1 MAAKE
6 PQGQGK
12 NSLNGGIMDFNKLFQ
27 LVVAASLINN
37 FVFTRFLGLCIF
49 FGVSRRMETA
59 IGMSI
64 TFVSVMVISSV
75 LSWLIFKTVMIP
87 LDVTFLK
94 IIVFIGIIATL
105 VQSAETVMKKMSP
118 SLYYKLGIYLALITT
133 NCIILAVPLIN
144 AGEGYTL
151 IESIAFG
158 IGSGLGFALALIIM
172 ASIRE
177 KLELAEVPAPFK
189 GLPISFIV
197 AGLIALAFTGFSG
210 LITL

>member
-1 MAAKE
+1 
-6 PQGQGK
+6 
-12 NSLNGGIMDFNKLFQ
+12 MDFGKLFQ
-27 LVVAASLINN
+27 LIIAASLINN

-49 FGVSRRMETA
+49 FGVSKKMETA
-59 IGMSI
+59 VGMSI
-64 TFVSVMVISSV
+64 TFTAVMVISSA
-75 LSWLIFKTVMIP
+75 LSWVVFKYLMIP
-87 LDVTFLK
+87 LQLEFLK
-94 IIVFIGIIATL
+94 IIVFIGIIAAF
-105 VQSAETVMKKMSP
+105 VQSADTIMKKISP

-144 AGEGYTL
+144 AGEGYSF
-151 IESIAFG
+151 IESMAFG
-158 IGSGLGFALALIIM
+158 LGSGIGFALALVIM

-177 KLELAEVPAPFK
+177 KLELADIPAPFR

>member
-1 MAAKE
+1 
-6 PQGQGK
+6 
-12 NSLNGGIMDFNKLFQ
+12 MDFNKLFQ
-27 LVVAASLINN
+27 LIVAASLINN

-49 FGVSRRMETA
+49 FGVSKKMETA
-59 IGMSI
+59 VGMSI
-64 TFVSVMVISSV
+64 TFTAVMVISSA
-75 LSWLIFKTVMIP
+75 LSWVVFKFIMVP
-87 LDVTFLK
+87 LQLEFLK
-94 IIVFIGIIATL
+94 IIVFIGIIAAF
-105 VQSAETVMKKMSP
+105 VQSADTIMKKVSP

-144 AGEGYTL
+144 SGEGYTFL
-151 IESIAFG
+151 ESMAFG
-158 IGSGLGFALALIIM
+158 LGSGIGFALALVIM

-177 KLELAEVPAPFK
+177 KLELADIPAPFR